1 MRNIPETLKAIDTK
15 NYCTIIQIKYSDRQ
29 GPITLSNCIS
39 AGFFKLYYRKMNEK
53 KKNLGLCKKK
63 SNPQYLFKKALNNF
77 YHCITCCNTVYI
89 NATIIFSLDV
99 LWPSSSWHFQNTV
112 QISSQQSF
120 APFKVY
126 FYRPHYYLNCLKS
139 SPEIILKY

>member
-53 KKNLGLCKKK
+53 KKKILASVKKNQIPSTFLK
-63 SNPQYLFKKALNNF
+63 RHS
-77 YHCITCCNTVYI
+77 
-89 NATIIFSLDV
+89 IIFTIALLAVTLS
-99 LWPSSSWHFQNTV
+99 
-112 QISSQQSF
+112 I
-120 APFKVY
+120 
-126 FYRPHYYLNCLKS
+126 
-139 SPEIILKY
+139 